1 MLDDYSGLQ
10 PDICKVVLLGES
22 SVGKTSIITRF
33 IDDSFNI
40 NSIAT
45 TGASYANKSIVYKD
59 YKKAL
64 KFEIWDTA
72 GQEKYR
78 SLTQIFYKD
87 ASIAILVYDVTD
99 EHSFDEL
106 KNFWYNQLKEYAMKD
121 ISIILYLYYLFL
133 N

>member
-1 MLDDYSGLQ
+1 MQ
-10 PDICKVVLLGES
+10 IRVQFIK
-22 SVGKTSIITRF
+22 II
-33 IDDSFNI
+33 
-40 NSIAT
+40 
-45 TGASYANKSIVYKD
+45 
-59 YKKAL
+59 KKLAL

-99 EHSFDEL
+99 EHSFEEL
-106 KNFWYNQLKEYAMKD
+106 ENFWYNQLKEYAMKD

>member
-1 MLDDYSGLQ
+1 MSDDYSEIQ

-33 IDDSFNI
+33 IDDSFSANGM
-40 NSIAT
+40 AT
-45 TGASYANKSIVYKD
+45 TGASYANKSIVYRD

-99 EHSFDEL
+99 ERSFEEL
-106 KNFWYNQLKEYAMKD
+106 EKFWYNQLKEYAIKD
-121 ISIILYLYYLFL
+121 ISIKSYLIYFIF
-133 N
+133 

>member
-1 MLDDYSGLQ
+1 MSDDYSGIQ

-33 IDDSFNI
+33 IDDSFNA
-40 NSIAT
+40 NGMAT
-45 TGASYANKSIVYKD
+45 TGASYANKSIVYRD

-99 EHSFDEL
+99 ERSFEEL
-106 KNFWYNQLKEYAMKD
+106 EKFWYNQLKEYAMKD
-121 ISIILYLYYLFL
+121 ISIKSYLIYFIF
-133 N
+133 